1 MFLLFVFLV
10 IVILLAGYFISDSG
24 VEEVIVEGEIFS
36 FESVVE
42 GNSYVIDDGYI
53 DPLDQEIL
61 DLEYKDE
68 SQDEGG
74 KNWMCYE
81 DSECGSEYGSGAYC
95 LGGNVYEDIHSFS
108 CDVVCREDVNRVLVE
123 ECFVGCSDG
132 ECVSNF
138 SFDCSAD
145 LDCGVDDFVGDR
157 YCMPD
162 DNAHQIYVVW
172 SCLNPGSVD
181 SMCSFGLQ
189 DREVDVC
196 GDDLTCSEGECVS
209 DL

>member
-1 MFLLFVFLV
+1 MRKVLVFLLFVFLV

-74 KNWMCYE
+74 KN
-81 DSECGSEYGSGAYC
+81 
-95 LGGNVYEDIHSFS
+95 
-108 CDVVCREDVNRVLVE
+108 
-123 ECFVGCSDG
+123 
-132 ECVSNF
+132 
-138 SFDCSAD
+138 
-145 LDCGVDDFVGDR
+145 
-157 YCMPD
+157 
-162 DNAHQIYVVW
+162 
-172 SCLNPGSVD
+172 
-181 SMCSFGLQ
+181 
-189 DREVDVC
+189 
-196 GDDLTCSEGECVS
+196 
-209 DL
+209 